1 MFIKCKAF
9 FYALYLIFITN
20 KLGQYCHHQYMN
32 EYTESW
38 EIQTIRLS
46 PPESGGTR
54 IQNQAG
60 CFQTRNSAP
69 FFVYSLTPSHFSSFS
84 SFFPSF
90 QNIDLRHAHC
100 FKNCLLS
107 LKWYYVLSRL
117 IHIDT
122 SIYMCVCI
130 SAYQIPA
137 YYLTL

>member
-54 IQNQAG
+54 IQTQVCLSPK
-60 CFQTRNSAP
+60 CFTKGGGEESEDIKVR
-69 FFVYSLTPSHFSSFS
+69 L
-84 SFFPSF
+84 
-90 QNIDLRHAHC
+90 QNG
-100 FKNCLLS
+100 
-107 LKWYYVLSRL
+107 SRER
-117 IHIDT
+117 
-122 SIYMCVCI
+122 
-130 SAYQIPA
+130 
-137 YYLTL
+137 

>member
-84 SFFPSF
+84 SFFPSLF
-90 QNIDLRHAHC
+90 S
-100 FKNCLLS
+100 FFLS
-107 LKWYYVLSRL
+107 QVVFTFSIIVATTGLGTISSYLAYNRVL
-117 IHIDT
+117 
-122 SIYMCVCI
+122 
-130 SAYQIPA
+130 
-137 YYLTL
+137 